1 MFGAIAGGIA
11 SALAGGAMSKLFG
24 GGQKAASGGIQGDV
38 LATDNNTVGMGDAGI
53 KSAIQGSNVPN
64 PDEAVPSF
72 VSGAMAKAGKGLL
85 EGTLQ
90 AGTSAVSDK
99 LLDLVGLG
107 GKSAADKGKDT
118 RDYLAAAFAG
128 MVDAGFE
135 NQKELTKMQ
144 LDNQKEIAEMQNE
157 TQKEIAGIQSATSR
171 QNTKDQ
177 VYAQNEMLAY
187 QQKESTARVASIM
200 ENTNLSKQQQ
210 VSEIMR
216 QMLTQAQT
224 AGQYFTNDQIKEMTR
239 KVSAEVDLVHQQTQN
254 QRYGSS
260 HIGATAKDISNVVTD
275 AASGVVDI
283 FHGIDKAVADTWN
296 NFWKDGKAD
305 GIGSNLSR
313 K

>member
-90 AGTSAVSDK
+90 AGTSDVSDKLLDLVGLGGMYASVKVMDLLVYISMSKAGKGLLEGTLQAGTSAFSDK

-118 RDYLAAAFAG
+118 RDYLAAAFPELNAWERAGADASSAG

-171 QNTKDQ
+171 QNT
-177 VYAQNEMLAY
+177 
-187 QQKESTARVASIM
+187 
-200 ENTNLSKQQQ
+200 
-210 VSEIMR
+210 
-216 QMLTQAQT
+216 
-224 AGQYFTNDQIKEMTR
+224 
-239 KVSAEVDLVHQQTQN
+239 
-254 QRYGSS
+254 
-260 HIGATAKDISNVVTD
+260 
-275 AASGVVDI
+275 
-283 FHGIDKAVADTWN
+283 
-296 NFWKDGKAD
+296 
-305 GIGSNLSR
+305 
-313 K
+313 